1 LIAAGGSL
9 FRGSVVTAGVSQ
21 ADMSTGTYTIN
32 SIGKIAVATKA
43 NDFALAASNG
53 AIQTDTSGT
62 MPTVDR
68 LQLGFQSGGLD
79 VLNGH
84 IRSFKYYPTRLSNG
98 QLQTLTK

>member
-1 LIAAGGSL
+1 
-9 FRGSVVTAGVSQ
+9 
-21 ADMSTGTYTIN
+21 
-32 SIGKIAVATKA
+32 
-43 NDFALAASNG
+43 
-53 AIQTDTSGT
+53 